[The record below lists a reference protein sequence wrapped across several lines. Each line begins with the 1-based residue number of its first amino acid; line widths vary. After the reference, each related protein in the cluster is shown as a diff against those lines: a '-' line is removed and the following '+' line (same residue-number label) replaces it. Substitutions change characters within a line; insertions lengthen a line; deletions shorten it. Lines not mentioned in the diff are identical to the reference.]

1 MKALLLS
8 GALAAALVGA
18 PALAAQPPRPGAAD
32 PRIKF
37 VDYDPWQVYQVGGA
51 FRTAT
56 QIIFSPQEEILHV
69 ALGDTVGWEVA
80 AETNILFVKPREK
93 TGATNLIVTT
103 KRAGETRNYTIELR
117 TRSGPISA
125 STPDTYFQVRF
136 RYPEEERVRQALA
149 AQRGAVQTALDI
161 GVTTGVR
168 NLNYTVQ
175 GSSKIQPSEVS
186 DNGQF
191 TVLRFPG
198 QREMPSIYTVS
209 PDGSEALV
217 PFDVRGEF
225 VVIHGVSPQLR
236 LRRGREVLCI
246 YNEAVQPYGVN
257 YGTGTGSP
265 IVKRTQPQGGNR

>member
-1 MKALLLS
+1 MRRRLIQAVLAFALI
-8 GALAAALVGA
+8 GA
-18 PALAAQPPRPGAAD
+18 PAAAAQMPGAGPVD
-32 PRIKF
+32 PRIKV
-37 VDYDPWQVYQVGGA
+37 VDYNPWQVYPIVGA

-103 KRAGETRNYTIELR
+103 RRGGETRNYTFELR

-125 STPDTYFQVRF
+125 STPDTFFQVRF
-136 RYPEEERVRQALA
+136 RYPDEERLRQALA
-149 AQRGAVQTALDI
+149 SQRGAVQTALDI

-198 QREMPSIYTVS
+198 QREMPTIYTVS

-225 VVIHGVSPQLR
+225 VVIHGVAPQLR

-265 IVKRTQPQGGNR
+265 LVQRTQPQGGNR

>member
-1 MKALLLS
+1 MRRRLLQGVLAFALI
-8 GALAAALVGA
+8 GA
-18 PALAAQPPRPGAAD
+18 PAVAAQTPGAGPVD
-32 PRIKF
+32 PRIKV
-37 VDYDPWQVYQVGGA
+37 VDYNPWQVYPIVGA

-103 KRAGETRNYTIELR
+103 RRGGETRNYTFELR

-125 STPDTYFQVRF
+125 STPDTFFQVRF
-136 RYPEEERVRQALA
+136 RYPDEERLRQALA
-149 AQRGAVQTALDI
+149 SQRGAVQTALDI

-198 QREMPSIYTVS
+198 QREMPTIYTVS

-225 VVIHGVSPQLR
+225 VVIHGVAPQLR

-265 IVKRTQPQGGNR
+265 LVQRTQTQGGNR

>member
-8 GALAAALVGA
+8 GVLAIALVGA
-18 PALAAQPPRPGAAD
+18 PALAAQTPRPGTAD
-32 PRIKF
+32 PRIKV
-37 VDYDPWQVYQVGGA
+37 VDYDPWQVYQVVGA

-103 KRAGETRNYTIELR
+103 KRAGETRNYTFELR

-198 QREMPSIYTVS
+198 QREMPTIYTVS

-257 YGTGTGSP
+257 YGTATGSP
-265 IVKRTQPQGGNR
+265 IVKRTQSQGGTR

>member
-1 MKALLLS
+1 MRRRLLPAVLVFALI
-8 GALAAALVGA
+8 GA
-18 PALAAQPPRPGAAD
+18 PAVAAQTPGAGPVD
-32 PRIKF
+32 PRIKV
-37 VDYDPWQVYQVGGA
+37 VDYNPWQVYPIVGA

-103 KRAGETRNYTIELR
+103 RRGGETRNYTFELR
-117 TRSGPISA
+117 TRFGPISA
-125 STPDTYFQVRF
+125 STPDTFFQVRF
-136 RYPEEERVRQALA
+136 RYPDEERLRQALA
-149 AQRGAVQTALDI
+149 SQRGAVQTALDI

-175 GSSKIQPSEVS
+175 GSSKIQPAEVS

-198 QREMPSIYTVS
+198 QREMPTIYTVS

-225 VVIHGVSPQLR
+225 VVIHGVAPQLR

-265 IVKRTQPQGGNR
+265 LVQRTQPQGGNR

>member
-8 GALAAALVGA
+8 GVLAIALVGA
-18 PALAAQPPRPGAAD
+18 PALAAQTPRPGTAD
-32 PRIKF
+32 PRIKV
-37 VDYDPWQVYQVGGA
+37 VDYDPWQVYQVVGA

-56 QIIFSPQEEILHV
+56 QIIFSPQE
-69 ALGDTVGWEVA
+69 D
-80 AETNILFVKPREK
+80 ILFVKPREK

-103 KRAGETRNYTIELR
+103 KRAGETRNYTFELR

-198 QREMPSIYTVS
+198 QREMPTIYTVS

-257 YGTGTGSP
+257 YGTATGSP
-265 IVKRTQPQGGNR
+265 IVKRTQSQGGTR

>member
-8 GALAAALVGA
+8 GVLAVALVGA
-18 PALAAQPPRPGAAD
+18 PALAAQTPRPGTAD
-32 PRIKF
+32 PRIKV
-37 VDYDPWQVYQVGGA
+37 VDYDPWQVYQVVGA

-103 KRAGETRNYTIELR
+103 KGAGETRNYTFELR

-198 QREMPSIYTVS
+198 QREMPTIYTVS

>member
-8 GALAAALVGA
+8 GVLAVAVVGA
-18 PALAAQPPRPGAAD
+18 PALAAQTPRPGTAD
-32 PRIKF
+32 PRIKV
-37 VDYDPWQVYQVGGA
+37 VDYDPWQVYQVVGA

-103 KRAGETRNYTIELR
+103 KRAGETRNYTFELR

-149 AQRGAVQTALDI
+149 AQRGAVQAALDI

-168 NLNYTVQ
+168 NLNYTIQ

-198 QREMPSIYTVS
+198 EREMPTIYTVS